1 MEGGRYFIFIFH
13 IFNVKLI
20 VYQNF
25 TSLNQLISKMNFT
38 AIKYSGHGT
47 VSPNHV
53 VCDVNFWYHR
63 QLNHQQE
70 ASPRNFNQSL
80 VFYFPADFNDI

>member
-1 MEGGRYFIFIFH
+1 MVSERNKKEMEEEREKH
-13 IFNVKLI
+13 IYPRLFLVTVQYNIKL
-20 VYQNF
+20 F
-25 TSLNQLISKMNFT
+25 EENQ
-38 AIKYSGHGT
+38 IKYTS

-70 ASPRNFNQSL
+70 ASPRNFNQS
-80 VFYFPADFNDI
+80 